1 MEGTCP
7 HCSYEDAR
15 GDQCDKCARTLD
27 AVELIN
33 PRCLINKS
41 HKIVT
46 RSSAHMYVR
55 LDLLQP
61 KTEAWIK
68 ESYAKGK
75 WSQNAVISSS
85 GEIVDARLKA
95 GMRPSPVTRDLK
107 WGIPVPVPEGDPD
120 QDMKGKVLCA
130 SPPSSL
136 S

>member
-1 MEGTCP
+1 
-7 HCSYEDAR
+7 
-15 GDQCDKCARTLD
+15 
-27 AVELIN
+27 
-33 PRCLINKS
+33 
-41 HKIVT
+41 
-46 RSSAHMYVR
+46 MYVR

-120 QDMKGKVLCA
+120 QDMKGKVLCT
-130 SPPSSL
+130 SPSSSL
-136 S
+136 PITVLTRM